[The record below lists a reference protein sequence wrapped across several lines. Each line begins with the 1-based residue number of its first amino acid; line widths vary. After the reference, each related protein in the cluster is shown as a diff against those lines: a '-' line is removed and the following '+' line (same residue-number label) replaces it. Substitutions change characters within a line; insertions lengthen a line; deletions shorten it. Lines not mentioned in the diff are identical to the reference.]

1 MWILFGVVWLA
12 AEPIWGS
19 PIRTGAPGLPRDVDP
34 YGGAAGIGVFDA
46 KLCEKGALAG
56 REPPS
61 PKEGR

>member
-1 MWILFGVVWLA
+1 M